1 MVLDVVESQ
10 TRACGHECER
20 EKSVG
25 GADKKKNL
33 TGDVRAE
40 TEKRELGY

>member
-1 MVLDVVESQ
+1 MSV
-10 TRACGHECER
+10 R
-20 EKSVG
+20 EKRAWV
-25 GADKKKNL
+25 ALTKKKNL